1 VALPVTE
8 EDDDSVT
15 DASLLVIVAVS
26 DGKDSE
32 DVSLLAELA
41 LSVDED

>member
-1 VALPVTE
+1 VAL
-8 EDDDSVT
+8 SVGDGVV

-32 DVSLLAELA
+32 DVSLLVGPAF
-41 LSVDED
+41 SVDED